1 MLPGRRLA
9 FDYGDVR
16 IGVAI
21 SDLGGILAS
30 PLTTLLTKSGS
41 LESEL
46 RAMILEY
53 NPIYI
58 IVGNPRHL
66 SGKESA
72 KGEIVKD
79 FLNLI
84 TTLTDV
90 PLFSVDER
98 LSTVS
103 ALKTLQSSGINA
115 KQAKSKV
122 DEMAA
127 VAILE
132 QALDQER
139 LTGRINGIGL

>member
-1 MLPGRRLA
+1 MLMGRRLA

-30 PLTTLLTKSGS
+30 PLTTLLAKSDS
-41 LESEL
+41 LEAQLHEL
-46 RAMILEY
+46 ILEY

-58 IVGNPRHL
+58 VVGNPRHL
-66 SGKESA
+66 SGKEST
-72 KGEIVKD
+72 KGEVVKN
-79 FLNLI
+79 FLNYL

-103 ALKTLQSSGINA
+103 ALKTLQASGINA
-115 KQAKSKV
+115 KAAKSKV

-139 LTGRINGIGL
+139 LTGRINGIAL

>member
-1 MLPGRRLA
+1 MLIGRRLA

-16 IGVAI
+16 IGIAI

-30 PLTTLLTKSGS
+30 PLTTLLAKSDD
-41 LESEL
+41 LESNLKEL
-46 RAMILEY
+46 IVEF

-58 IVGNPRHL
+58 IVGNPLHL
-66 SGKESA
+66 SGRDSAKSESA
-72 KGEIVKD
+72 KN
-79 FLNLI
+79 FLNLL
-84 TTLTDV
+84 TTLTDAR
-90 PLFSVDER
+90 LFSVDER

-103 ALKTLQSSGINA
+103 ALKTLKSSGINA
-115 KQAKSKV
+115 KQAKGRV

-139 LTGRINGIGL
+139 LTGRINGIAL